1 MLRTMHTR
9 KFLVF
14 PILSR
19 RTNPKELNRK
29 STKEVLQDTARN
41 QYELNKR
48 ARRHVFAQ
56 AAARG
61 NEWGAAA
68 SQLPPPPPRMY
79 ADTGSRMRSG
89 SGTSRT
95 TTTSDSGE
103 FFEPV
108 PHHSRSHPTLN
119 ASLSPT
125 RIPANLPPM
134 AYSPAQPSGSSTSSF
149 PALSPGGAS
158 SIASNP
164 ASVLSPIA
172 TRMRERDADAMEKYK
187 LRQRSGSATTAS
199 TTESPS
205 QNGNVLS
212 GSPSMVPPVEDDDL
226 SALHPLVTVGSV
238 APRRRLRPSAS
249 ATQLRTHSHNEL
261 ASSIT
266 PNSTDPS
273 RNRSGTSPAMLKQAS
288 SPARH
293 TPSHSE
299 TLPLTPTQNS
309 VRPQG
314 IRGGGVWELDKETYI
329 GPPSEYA
336 RFPPPPVPP
345 KEPPE
350 KQTTTPTTTTPTSHS
365 RRLPFGILSH
375 KHSDHNTNPNH
386 KRNISMSSIGAKV

>member
-1 MLRTMHTR
+1 
-9 KFLVF
+9 
-14 PILSR
+14 
-19 RTNPKELNRK
+19 
-29 STKEVLQDTARN
+29 
-41 QYELNKR
+41 
-48 ARRHVFAQ
+48 
-56 AAARG
+56 
-61 NEWGAAA
+61 
-68 SQLPPPPPRMY
+68 MY
-79 ADTGSRMRSG
+79 SNTGSRMRSG

-95 TTTSDSGE
+95 TATSDSGE
-103 FFEPV
+103 FFDPA

-119 ASLSPT
+119 ASLSPS
-125 RIPANLPPM
+125 RILANLPPM

-149 PALSPGGAS
+149 PALSPGGVSSIAP

-199 TTESPS
+199 TADSPL
-205 QNGNVLS
+205 QNGTVFNS
-212 GSPSMVPPVEDDDL
+212 SMPPPDEDDDL
-226 SALHPLVTVGSV
+226 AALHSLVTVGSV

-249 ATQLRTHSHNEL
+249 ATQLRSNSHNEL
-261 ASSIT
+261 ASPAT
-266 PNSTDPS
+266 PNSQDPS
-273 RNRSGTSPAMLKQAS
+273 RNRSGTSPAMLKQQS

-309 VRPQG
+309 VRPHA
-314 IRGGGVWELDKETYI
+314 IRGGPAWETDPQRDMYM

-350 KQTTTPTTTTPTSHS
+350 KQTTPTTTTPTSHT
-365 RRLPFGILSH
+365 RRLPFNILSSH
-375 KHSDHNTNPNH
+375 KHSDHNANPNH

>member
-1 MLRTMHTR
+1 MLISQAHEENAQPGSLAKAIVICDVLPQHPTIHRRVQSRRQQECTAQ
-9 KFLVF
+9 F
-14 PILSR
+14 PI
-19 RTNPKELNRK
+19 
-29 STKEVLQDTARN
+29 A
-41 QYELNKR
+41 
-48 ARRHVFAQ
+48 H
-56 AAARG
+56 
-61 NEWGAAA
+61 
-68 SQLPPPPPRMY
+68 
-79 ADTGSRMRSG
+79 
-89 SGTSRT
+89 
-95 TTTSDSGE
+95 
-103 FFEPV
+103 
-108 PHHSRSHPTLN
+108 
-119 ASLSPT
+119 
-125 RIPANLPPM
+125 IP
-134 AYSPAQPSGSSTSSF
+134 
-149 PALSPGGAS
+149 
-158 SIASNP
+158 
-164 ASVLSPIA
+164 
-172 TRMRERDADAMEKYK
+172 
-187 LRQRSGSATTAS
+187 
-199 TTESPS
+199 
-205 QNGNVLS
+205 
-212 GSPSMVPPVEDDDL
+212 
-226 SALHPLVTVGSV
+226 
-238 APRRRLRPSAS
+238 RPSAS